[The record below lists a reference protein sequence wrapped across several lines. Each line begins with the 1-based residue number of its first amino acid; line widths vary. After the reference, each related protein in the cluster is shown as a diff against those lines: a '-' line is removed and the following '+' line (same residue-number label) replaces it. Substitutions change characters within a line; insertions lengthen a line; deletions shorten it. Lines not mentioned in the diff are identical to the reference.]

1 MVITFSGV
9 LTGIFLT
16 PVIGAVVIL
25 LLKKEAKEQARIIA
39 ATCTGIALLL
49 ALFVFF
55 GYSVDDANAING
67 DGGTY
72 FALRITSSGS
82 SRWASRGTWGWTGS
96 ARRWC
101 C

>member
-16 PVIGAVVIL
+16 PVSGAVIIL

-55 GYSVDDANAING
+55 GHSVYDANAING

-72 FALRITSSGS
+72 FAFEDHVKWIESVGISWHL
-82 SRWASRGTWGWTGS
+82 GWTGS